1 MTLPRLL
8 LVLALVPGICAAQS
22 NAQDFR
28 LENGLRLIVK
38 EDHRAPTAVQQ
49 VWYRVGGVDEEV
61 GATGVAHVLEHMM
74 FKGTKRYKA
83 GEFSRL
89 VTEAGGRDNAFTS
102 KDYTVYFQQVHKD
115 RLPLVMQLEADRMA
129 NLILRESDFKQ
140 EIRVVMEER
149 RWRYE
154 DRPHALVYENWMA
167 AAFVS
172 HPYHWPGIGWMEDL
186 EKMTWRDARSWYERW
201 YAPNNA
207 TVVIVGD
214 VDARQVLALARRYYG
229 AVPTKAVP
237 AKRTIAEP
245 PQRGPRRVVVKAP
258 AELPYLRLGYKAPA
272 LRDAAKD
279 SEPYAIALL
288 AEILGGSDAARLQ
301 RVLVRERRLATS
313 VSADYDLLARGPG
326 SLSFEAGAAPGK
338 SAAELEAALREA
350 LGRLVADG
358 ISVDELD
365 RAKARQVAQEVYKRD
380 SLFAQ
385 AMELGTLESVG
396 LSFRDVDRI
405 LERLRRVT
413 ADEVVA
419 AAKKYMTDEGL
430 TVAVLDPQPLASRP
444 QRSAPPPTPHR

>member
-1 MTLPRLL
+1 MSPLRFLL
-8 LVLALVPGICAAQS
+8 LLALAPALCAAQPDTH
-22 NAQDFR
+22 AFK
-28 LENGLRLIVK
+28 LPNGLRLLVK

-49 VWYRVGGVDEEV
+49 VWYRVGGIDEDV
-61 GATGVAHVLEHMM
+61 GTTGVAHVLEHMM

-89 VTEAGGRDNAFTS
+89 VTEAGGRDNAFTA

-154 DRPHALVYENWMA
+154 DRPPALVYENWMA
-167 AAFVS
+167 AAFES
-172 HPYHWPGIGWMEDL
+172 HPYRWPGIGWMEDL
-186 EKMTWRDARSWYERW
+186 QKMTWRDAQDWYRRW

-214 VDARQVLALARRYYG
+214 VDAGQVLALARRYYG
-229 AVPTKAVP
+229 AVPAKAVP
-237 AKRTIAEP
+237 AKRSIVEP
-245 PQRGPRRVVVKAP
+245 PQRGPRRVTVKAP
-258 AELPYLRLGYKAPA
+258 AELPYLRIGYKVPA
-272 LRDAAKD
+272 LRDASAD
-279 SEPYAIALL
+279 REPYALALL

-313 VSADYDLLARGPG
+313 VGADYDLLARGPG
-326 SLSFEAGAAPGK
+326 SLSFEAGATPGR
-338 SAAELEAALREA
+338 SVTDLEVALRDTIARIASE
-350 LGRLVADG
+350 G
-358 ISVDELD
+358 ISDEELR
-365 RAKARQVAQEVYKRD
+365 RAKARQVAQQVYKRD

-385 AMELGTLESVG
+385 AMEIGTLESVG
-396 LSFRDVDRI
+396 LSFRDIDRI
-405 LERLRRVT
+405 LERLGQVK

-419 AAKKYMTDEGL
+419 VAKKYIVDDGL
-430 TVAVLDPQPLASRP
+430 TVAVLDPQPLGERAPRP
-444 QRSAPPPTPHR
+444 APPANH